1 VIDPASVAI
10 FGGVAVATSSDLD
23 EALQAALLHLLVS
36 AFGSDRGSNGVLV
49 RIPTKPV
56 TDSDLNP
63 AICSDLKSAR
73 IPI

>member
-1 VIDPASVAI
+1 VASTVDLALPAP
-10 FGGVAVATSSDLD
+10 L
-23 EALQAALLHLLVS
+23 AAGL
-36 AFGSDRGSNGVLV
+36 RTRV